1 MSSDSPVILAIDCSD
16 QACSVALGDS
26 QSVIEEFTDEPRQH
40 AKRLLPMYRELLQGS
55 AYKAKD
61 ISAIAVASGPGS
73 FTGLRIGFSFAQ
85 GLSFALS
92 VPMVQVSSL
101 EALAASNLSLLK
113 NPSIG
118 QVQVCL
124 DARMG
129 ELYTAAFKLD
139 KSRHGLVQLNRIA
152 EDRLIASSDFDRSKN
167 HQTSALMGS
176 GFALPQMSDL
186 DAPVIAAD
194 ACIHASAVH
203 RIGLDLFA
211 EGRVS
216 DPAGAEPAYLR
227 RENAWKTVDQQKSAS
242 KTNSRTPS

>member
-1 MSSDSPVILAIDCSD
+1 MSLDSPVILAIDCSD

-55 AYKAKD
+55 AYEAKD

-101 EALAASNLSLLK
+101 EALAASNLSLLT
-113 NPSIG
+113 NPSID

-129 ELYTAAFKLD
+129 ELYTAAFELD
-139 KSRHGLVQLNRIA
+139 KSQEGVVQLNRIA
-152 EDRLIASSDFDRSKN
+152 EDSLIGNSDFDLSGSY
-167 HQTSALMGS
+167 QTSALMGS
-176 GFALPQMSDL
+176 GFALPQMSEL
-186 DAPVIAAD
+186 DAPMIAAD

-203 RIGLDLFA
+203 QIGLELFA